1 MTAGEIL
8 VLIISFLIPW
18 VVAPVFYGLE
28 LLIGFIQALVF
39 AGLTAVFVTMA
50 VAPHGGEESH

>member
-18 VVAPVFYGLE
+18 VVAPIFYGLE
-28 LLIGFIQALVF
+28 LVIGVVQALVF

-50 VAPHGGEESH
+50 VAPHEGGEPD